1 MVRLKNRLARYL
13 RHLRTFAISKQL
25 RDPRQWRLRA
35 RNLSL
40 HKLSWR
46 QISASAA
53 LLIGG
58 YIAFSTV
65 WQYTHTASASVPEP
79 TLRDASRFYPSAAQW
94 SSFTVEPVTSQSFR
108 DELVTEGKI
117 AVDEDHSTAI
127 FAPYTGRV
135 AKLAAAPGDQV
146 KKGQPLFVLEASDTV
161 QTQNEFITA
170 AAAVDKARAQVNLAE
185 TIERRQHNLYD
196 ANAGALRDWQQAQ
209 ADLTN
214 AKNDF
219 RGAQTTLEA
228 MRNRLRLIGRS
239 EAEIESFQKSGAIT
253 PETTIFSP
261 LEGTVVQR
269 KIGPGQY
276 VSAGA
281 SDPVY
286 VIGDLSTVWLVAYV
300 RETDAMKIKL
310 GQDVKFAVLAQPGKT
325 FSAKI
330 DYVATSIDPT
340 TRRRMVRAAI
350 PNPDN
355 LLAPEM
361 FATVTIVVGDDKSA
375 MAAVPRGAVIYEG
388 NSARLWVVHDDQ
400 SVELRPVKLGLSAGE
415 LIQVVEGL
423 SLNERVIT
431 RGSLFID
438 RLAARSQS

>member
-1 MVRLKNRLARYL
+1 MNM
-13 RHLRTFAISKQL
+13 
-25 RDPRQWRLRA
+25 RQWHAFA
-35 RNLSL
+35 RNLP
-40 HKLSWR
+40 WR
-46 QISASAA
+46 QIAA
-53 LLIGG
+53 GLVLLAGG
-58 YIAFSTV
+58 YAGVSAV

-79 TLRDASRFYPSAAQW
+79 TLRDPNRFYPSAVQW
-94 SSFTVEPVTSQSFR
+94 SSFTVEPVTPQSFR

-117 AVDEDHSTAI
+117 AVDEDRSTAI
-127 FAPYTGRV
+127 FAPYTGRI
-135 AKLAAAPGDQV
+135 AKLAAAPGDHV
-146 KKGQPLFVLEASDTV
+146 EKGQPLFVLEASDTV
-161 QTQNEFITA
+161 QAQNEFINA

-209 ADLTN
+209 VDLTN

-219 RGAQTTLEA
+219 RGAQTTFEA

-239 EAEIESFQKSGAIT
+239 EAEIDNFQKSGAIT
-253 PETTIFSP
+253 AETKVFSP
-261 LEGTVVQR
+261 LSGTVVQR
-269 KIGPGQY
+269 KVGPGQY

-300 RETDAMKIKL
+300 RESDAMKIKL
-310 GQDVKFAVLAQPGKT
+310 GQDVKFTVLAQPGKT
-325 FSAKI
+325 FRAKI
-330 DYVATSIDPT
+330 DYVATSIDPVS
-340 TRRRMVRAAI
+340 RRRMVRAAV
-350 PNPDN
+350 PNTDN

-361 FATVTIVVGDDKSA
+361 FATVTLVVGEDKGA

-388 NSARLWVVHDDQ
+388 NTARLWVVHDDQ
-400 SVELRPVKLGLSAGE
+400 SVELRSVKTGLSDGE

-423 SLNERVIT
+423 GLSEKVIT

>member
-1 MVRLKNRLARYL
+1 MARLKSRLARYF
-13 RHLRTFAISKQL
+13 RHLPAFVTSERL
-25 RDPRQWRLRA
+25 RDPQQWRRLA
-35 RNLSL
+35 RSLSR
-40 HKLSWR
+40 R
-46 QISASAA
+46 QIVAALA

-58 YIAFSTV
+58 YAAFSVV

-79 TLRDASRFYPSAAQW
+79 VLRDPSRFYPTAAQW
-94 SSFTVEPVTSQSFR
+94 SSFTVEPVASQSFR

-117 AVDEDHSTAI
+117 AVDEDRSTAI

-135 AKLAAAPGDQV
+135 AKLAAAPGDHV
-146 KKGQPLFVLEASDTV
+146 EKGQPLFVLEATDTV
-161 QTQNEFITA
+161 QAQNEFITA
-170 AAAVDKARAQVNLAE
+170 TAAVEKARAQVNLAE
-185 TIERRQHNLYD
+185 TVERRQHNLYD

-214 AKNDF
+214 ARNDL

-239 EAEIESFQKSGAIT
+239 EAEIDNFQKSGAIT
-253 PETTIFSP
+253 PETTVFSP
-261 LEGTVVQR
+261 LAGTVVQR

-300 RETDAMKIKL
+300 RESDAMKIKL

-325 FSAKI
+325 FRAKI
-330 DYVATSIDPT
+330 DYVATAIDPAS
-340 TRRRMVRAAI
+340 RRRMVRAVI
-350 PNPDN
+350 PNPDD
-355 LLAPEM
+355 LLTPEM
-361 FATVTIVVGDDKSA
+361 FATVTIVVGEDKGA

-400 SVELRPVKLGLSAGE
+400 SLELRSVKLGLSDGE

-423 SLNERVIT
+423 GLNEKVIT